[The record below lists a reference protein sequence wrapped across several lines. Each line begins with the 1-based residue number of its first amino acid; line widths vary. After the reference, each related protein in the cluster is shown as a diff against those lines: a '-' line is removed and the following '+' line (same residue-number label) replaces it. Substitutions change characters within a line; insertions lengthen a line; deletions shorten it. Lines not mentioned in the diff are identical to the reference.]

1 MVTVIM
7 DSEYLVVF
15 AIEKQWFAVRHTAV
29 ERIVRAVEITP
40 LPSAPEIISGVINVQ
55 GKILPVINI
64 RKRLRLTE
72 KEIDVC
78 DKLIILNTK
87 KRTVMI
93 IADTIEGVVR
103 GEDIIPAR
111 DIAKNIDAIQG
122 ILKVNDDLT
131 FICDIEKFL
140 SIEEEEA
147 LERAVD
153 SIK

>member
-1 MVTVIM
+1 M
-7 DSEYLVVF
+7 
-15 AIEKQWFAVRHTAV
+15 
-29 ERIVRAVEITP
+29 
-40 LPSAPEIISGVINVQ
+40 
-55 GKILPVINI
+55 
-64 RKRLRLTE
+64 
-72 KEIDVC
+72 
-78 DKLIILNTK
+78 IILNTK

-93 IADTIEGVVR
+93 IADTIEGFVR
-103 GEDIIPAR
+103 GEDITPAR